1 MSEFEKLVIQ
11 LSSVN
16 KTTFRTIHKW
26 SK

>member
-26 SK
+26 S